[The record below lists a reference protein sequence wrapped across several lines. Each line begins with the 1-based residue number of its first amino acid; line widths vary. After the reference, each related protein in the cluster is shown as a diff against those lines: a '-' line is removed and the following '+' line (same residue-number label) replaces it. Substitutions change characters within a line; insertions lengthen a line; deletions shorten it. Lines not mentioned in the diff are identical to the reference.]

1 MIIHGSS
8 QNKLDSLKKEILET
22 CKDVKNIELVQF
34 DFNSLDFLKKYID
47 VLKSIIERTDILIV
61 CYGPFLQ
68 KELHKTTMEEW
79 EQTVFWNYTFPG
91 QLVTC
96 ALNTMMKKQ
105 FGRIIV
111 FGGTRTNSIN
121 GFRTN
126 PVYGG
131 AKTALCSLVK
141 SVAAEYGKYGIT
153 CNGILPG
160 FIETEY
166 LSEETKLML
175 AKKMPQGKLIGAESI
190 AETALFLLKQ
200 DAMNGVLLNVDEGW
214 MP

>member
-1 MIIHGSS
+1 
-8 QNKLDSLKKEILET
+8 
-22 CKDVKNIELVQF
+22 
-34 DFNSLDFLKKYID
+34 
-47 VLKSIIERTDILIV
+47 
-61 CYGPFLQ
+61 
-68 KELHKTTMEEW
+68 
-79 EQTVFWNYTFPG
+79 
-91 QLVTC
+91 
-96 ALNTMMKKQ
+96 MMKKQ

-126 PVYGG
+126 SVYGG

-200 DAMNGVLLNVDEGW
+200 DAVNGVLLNVDEGW